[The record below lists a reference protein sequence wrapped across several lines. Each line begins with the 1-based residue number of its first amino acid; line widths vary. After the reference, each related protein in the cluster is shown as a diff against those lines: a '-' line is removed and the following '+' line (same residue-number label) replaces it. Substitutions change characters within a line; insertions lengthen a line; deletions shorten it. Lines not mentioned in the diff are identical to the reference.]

1 MTSAMAK
8 PEQESEEA
16 MMSFYDAWDLAEK
29 EHLEQATA
37 AQCLNEKAPASQVEG
52 LLNFYDAWDFAEHQ
66 MDVERLAA
74 EKKPLDAA
82 HGESPNTLAAT
93 NQAWSS
99 VGATSNSVEPD
110 HDNWRWDY
118 VNWQWEWRGTD
129 DGHDGTGSGYQADD
143 EARRSSWSWSKRA
156 CERYYRNKYRSK
168 RGKARR
174 VKLEEIVCLLILLK
188 MSCHSIDRGSW
199 WLAGGLGFPG
209 LTFMTIAGQVEA
221 Y

>member
-1 MTSAMAK
+1 MAK

-37 AQCLNEKAPASQVEG
+37 AQCLNENKAPASQVEG

-129 DGHDGTGSGYQADD
+129 DGHDGTGSGIRLMTKLGD
-143 EARRSSWSWSKRA
+143 RHGHGL
-156 CERYYRNKYRSK
+156 
-168 RGKARR
+168 RGR
-174 VKLEEIVCLLILLK
+174 VRDIIEINTVASVAKLDV
-188 MSCHSIDRGSW
+188 
-199 WLAGGLGFPG
+199 
-209 LTFMTIAGQVEA
+209 
-221 Y
+221 